1 MVYLDNAATTVC
13 KFPASTY
20 DDIWGNANT
29 PYKFGLNARQAADD
43 CREKVKECLDAK
55 GGKVIF
61 CSNASEAAKI
71 LCDRL
76 HTKGFCTFCGPY
88 EHDSVYY
95 NVDVHSYYTEE
106 LYDNKYDK
114 NDAIFQQW
122 VNPVT
127 GMAFNIPSIRQAL
140 GNDCFLCMDATAG
153 IGKIELEQ
161 EIADSI
167 DAMWFSGHK
176 FHGPKT
182 GGILWISDRLSK
194 ALYLSD
200 DSRNE
205 YGLKH
210 GTLDVPNFIA
220 TTCALE
226 YAINTQQDNFERW
239 GELEDRLVD
248 SEVVSIDIDFTDNF
262 GQYCSYFS
270 TATGIYYVGCNAD
283 ALVQYLSSKGIYVGL
298 AHSACSADADYRVT
312 RGLGISDKYAER
324 CIRVSFSEDN
334 TLEDI
339 DALVDGI
346 KEFKE
351 KFV

>member
-29 PYKFGLNARQAADD
+29 PYKFGLNARQAADE
-43 CREKVKECLDAK
+43 CRKKVRECLGVKD
-55 GGKVIF
+55 GKVIF
-61 CSNASEAAKI
+61 CGNASEAAKI
-71 LCDRL
+71 LLDRFYVENFKTYCWL
-76 HTKGFCTFCGPY
+76 Y
-88 EHDSVYY
+88 EHDSVYD
-95 NVDVHSYYTEE
+95 NVETHGYSKTTHHSNRT
-106 LYDNKYDK
+106 
-114 NDAIFQQW
+114 AIFQQW

-161 EIADSI
+161 EIIDSI

-210 GTLDVPNFIA
+210 GTLDVPSFIA

-226 YAINTQQDNFERW
+226 YTLGNDIENIWHYAGLNDYLSNRVGDRVTGFKQ
-239 GELEDRLVD
+239 LEQYANDQLNATVL
-248 SEVVSIDIDFTDNF
+248 IDT
-262 GQYCSYFS
+262 
-270 TATGIYYVGCNAD
+270 GCNAD
-283 ALVQYLSSKGIYVGL
+283 VLVQYLSSKGIYVGL

-312 RGLGISDKYAER
+312 QAFGISKETAER

-334 TLEDI
+334 TFNDI
-339 DALVDGI
+339 DALVNGI

>member
-1 MVYLDNAATTVC
+1 MIYLDNAATTVC
-13 KFPASTY
+13 KFPASAY

-29 PYKFGLNARQAADD
+29 PYKFGRKAREFADE
-43 CREKVKECLDAK
+43 CRKKVRECLGAK

-76 HTKGFCTFCGPY
+76 QAYGIATACGPY
-88 EHDSVYY
+88 EHDSVYDL
-95 NVDVHSYYTEE
+95 VDIDGYQFVHYSDGT
-106 LYDNKYDK
+106 
-114 NDAIFQQW
+114 AIFQQW

-127 GMAFNIPSIRQAL
+127 GIAFDIHSIRQAL

-153 IGKIELEQ
+153 IGKRILTQ
-161 EIADSI
+161 SI
-167 DAMWFSGHK
+167 ISSVDAIWFSGHK
-176 FHGPKT
+176 FNGPKT
-182 GGILWISDRLSK
+182 SGILWISDRLSK
-194 ALYLSD
+194 ALYLSE

-210 GTLDVPNFIA
+210 GTLDVPSFIA

-226 YAINTQQDNFERW
+226 YTFSNSIENIW
-239 GELEDRLVD
+239 HYVELNDYLSNRAGNRVISSKQYANYQLDATVL
-248 SEVVSIDIDFTDNF
+248 IDT
-262 GQYCSYFS
+262 
-270 TATGIYYVGCNAD
+270 GCNAD
-283 ALVQYLSSKGIYVGL
+283 VLVQYLSSKGIYVGL

-312 RGLGISDKYAER
+312 QAFGISKETAER

-334 TLEDI
+334 TFDDI
-339 DALVDGI
+339 DALVNGI

>member
-20 DDIWGNANT
+20 DDIWGNTNT
-29 PYKFGLNARQAADD
+29 PYKFGLNARQAADE
-43 CREKVKECLDAK
+43 CREKVKKCLGIKD
-55 GGKVIF
+55 GKVIF

-76 HTKGFCTFCGPY
+76 QGYGIATACSPY
-88 EHDSVYY
+88 EHDSVYDL
-95 NVDVHSYYTEE
+95 VDIDGYQFVHYSDFT
-106 LYDNKYDK
+106 
-114 NDAIFQQW
+114 AIFQQW

-127 GMAFNIPSIRQAL
+127 GLIFDIPGIRKSI

-153 IGKIELEQ
+153 IGKRILTQ
-161 EIADSI
+161 FIVSSV
-167 DAMWFSGHK
+167 DAIWFSGHK
-176 FHGPKT
+176 FNGPKT
-182 GGILWISDRLSK
+182 GGILWVSDRLSK

-210 GTLDVPNFIA
+210 GTLDVPSFIA

-226 YAINTQQDNFERW
+226 YTFSNSIDNIWHYAEINDYLLNRAGNRVMSFKQYANDHLNAT
-239 GELEDRLVD
+239 LLVD
-248 SEVVSIDIDFTDNF
+248 T
-262 GQYCSYFS
+262 
-270 TATGIYYVGCNAD
+270 GCNAD

-312 RGLGISDKYAER
+312 RGLGISKETAER

-334 TLEDI
+334 TFNDI

>member
-29 PYKFGLNARQAADD
+29 PYKFGLDARQAADE
-43 CREKVKECLDAK
+43 CRERVKKCLGVKD
-55 GGKVIF
+55 GKVVF

-76 HTKGFCTFCGPY
+76 QAYGIATACGPY
-88 EHDSVYY
+88 EHDSVYDL
-95 NVDVHSYYTEE
+95 VDMDGYQFVHYGDGTT
-106 LYDNKYDK
+106 
-114 NDAIFQQW
+114 IFQQW

-127 GMAFNIPSIRQAL
+127 GIVFDIPSIRKGI

-153 IGKIELEQ
+153 IGKHILLQ
-161 EIADSI
+161 SI
-167 DAMWFSGHK
+167 VNSVDAIWFSGHK

-182 GGILWISDRLSK
+182 GGILWVSDRLSR

-210 GTLDVPNFIA
+210 GTLDVPSFIA
-220 TTCALE
+220 TTYALE
-226 YAINTQQDNFERW
+226 YTFSNSIDNIW
-239 GELEDRLVD
+239 YYVELNDYLSNRAGNR
-248 SEVVSIDIDFTDNF
+248 VVSFKQYANYQLDATVLIDT
-262 GQYCSYFS
+262 
-270 TATGIYYVGCNAD
+270 GCNAD

-312 RGLGISDKYAER
+312 QAFGISKETAER
-324 CIRVSFSEDN
+324 CIRVSFSEDSTFN
-334 TLEDI
+334 DI
-339 DALVDGI
+339 DALVNGI

>member
-13 KFPASTY
+13 KFPASSY

-29 PYKFGLNARQAADD
+29 PYEFGLYAKRAADK
-43 CREKVKECLDAK
+43 CREEVKQCLGVK

-71 LCDRL
+71 LCDRFYVENFKTYCWL
-76 HTKGFCTFCGPY
+76 Y
-88 EHDSVYY
+88 EHDSVYD
-95 NVDVHSYYTEE
+95 NVETHGYSKTTHHSNRT
-106 LYDNKYDK
+106 
-114 NDAIFQQW
+114 AIFQQW

-127 GMAFNIPSIRQAL
+127 GTIFDIPSIRQAI

-153 IGKIELEQ
+153 IGKRILTQ
-161 EIADSI
+161 SI
-167 DAMWFSGHK
+167 VSSVDAVWFSGHK
-176 FHGPKT
+176 FNGPKT
-182 GGILWISDRLSK
+182 GGILWVSDRLSK

-210 GTLDVPNFIA
+210 GTLDVPSFIA
-220 TTCALE
+220 TTYALE
-226 YAINTQQDNFERW
+226 YTISNSIDNAWHYAGLNDYLSNRA
-239 GELEDRLVD
+239 GNR
-248 SEVVSIDIDFTDNF
+248 VVSSKQYTNDQLNATVLIDT
-262 GQYCSYFS
+262 
-270 TATGIYYVGCNAD
+270 GCNAD
-283 ALVQYLSSKGIYVGL
+283 VLVQYLSTKGIYVGL

-312 RGLGISDKYAER
+312 QAFGISKETAER

-334 TLEDI
+334 TFEDI
-339 DALVDGI
+339 DALVNGI

-351 KFV
+351 RFA

>member
-1 MVYLDNAATTVC
+1 MIYLDNAATTVC
-13 KFPASTY
+13 KFPASAY
-20 DDIWGNANT
+20 DDVWGNANT
-29 PYKFGLNARQAADD
+29 PYKFGLNARQAADE
-43 CREKVKECLDAK
+43 CRERVKKCLGVK

-76 HTKGFCTFCGPY
+76 QAYGIVTVCCSY
-88 EHDSVYY
+88 EHDSVYDL
-95 NVDVHSYYTEE
+95 VDTEGCQ
-106 LYDNKYDK
+106 LTYLGDGT
-114 NDAIFQQW
+114 AIFQQW

-127 GMAFNIPSIRQAL
+127 GMVFDIPFFRQTF
-140 GNDCFLCMDATAG
+140 GNYCFLCMDATAG
-153 IGKIELEQ
+153 IGKRFLSQ
-161 EIADSI
+161 SI
-167 DAMWFSGHK
+167 VNSVDAIWFSGHK
-176 FHGPKT
+176 FNGPKT
-182 GGILWISDRLSK
+182 GGILWVSDRLSK

-210 GTLDVPNFIA
+210 GTLDVPSFIA
-220 TTCALE
+220 TTYALE
-226 YAINTQQDNFERW
+226 YTFNNSIENIW
-239 GELEDRLVD
+239 HYVELNDYLSNRAGNR
-248 SEVVSIDIDFTDNF
+248 VVSFKQYANYQLDATVLIDT
-262 GQYCSYFS
+262 
-270 TATGIYYVGCNAD
+270 GCNAD

-312 RGLGISDKYAER
+312 QAFGISKETAEQ

-334 TLEDI
+334 TFNDI

-351 KFV
+351 RFV

>member
-1 MVYLDNAATTVC
+1 MIYLDNAATTVC
-13 KFPASTY
+13 KFPASVY
-20 DDIWGNANT
+20 DDVWGNANT
-29 PYKFGLNARQAADD
+29 PYKFGLNAKQAADE
-43 CREKVKECLDAK
+43 CREKVKECLGAK

-76 HTKGFCTFCGPY
+76 QAYGISTACSPY
-88 EHDSVYY
+88 EHDSVYDL
-95 NVDVHSYYTEE
+95 VDIEGYQFVHYGDGT
-106 LYDNKYDK
+106 
-114 NDAIFQQW
+114 AFFQQW

-127 GMAFNIPSIRQAL
+127 GIVFDIPSIRRGI

-153 IGKIELEQ
+153 IGKRFLTQ
-161 EIADSI
+161 SI
-167 DAMWFSGHK
+167 VSSVDAIWFSGHK

-182 GGILWISDRLSK
+182 GGILWVSDRLSK
-194 ALYLSD
+194 ALYLSE

-210 GTLDVPNFIA
+210 GTLDVPSFIA
-220 TTCALE
+220 TTYALE
-226 YAINTQQDNFERW
+226 YTFNNSIENIW
-239 GELEDRLVD
+239 HYVELNDYLSNRAGNR
-248 SEVVSIDIDFTDNF
+248 VVSFKQYANYQLDATVLIDT
-262 GQYCSYFS
+262 
-270 TATGIYYVGCNAD
+270 GCNAD

-312 RGLGISDKYAER
+312 QAFGISKETAER

-334 TLEDI
+334 TFEDI

>member
-13 KFPASTY
+13 KFPASSY
-20 DDIWGNANT
+20 DDVWGNANT
-29 PYKFGLNARQAADD
+29 PYQFGRDAKQAADE
-43 CREKVKECLDAK
+43 CRERVKKCLDVK

-76 HTKGFCTFCGPY
+76 QAYGIATACGPY
-88 EHDSVYY
+88 EHDSVYDL
-95 NVDVHSYYTEE
+95 VDIDGYQFVHYSDFT
-106 LYDNKYDK
+106 
-114 NDAIFQQW
+114 AIFQQW

-127 GMAFNIPSIRQAL
+127 GIVFDIPGIRKGI

-153 IGKIELEQ
+153 IGKRFLTQ
-161 EIADSI
+161 SI
-167 DAMWFSGHK
+167 VNSVDAIWFSGHK

-182 GGILWISDRLSK
+182 GGILWVSDRLGK
-194 ALYLSD
+194 ALCLSD

-210 GTLDVPNFIA
+210 GTLDVPSFIA
-220 TTCALE
+220 TTHALDE
-226 YAINTQQDNFERW
+226 AVTQEIDNVAYYAELNNYLSNRAGNKIVISNPYTQGQI
-239 GELEDRLVD
+239 GATVL
-248 SEVVSIDIDFTDNF
+248 IDT
-262 GQYCSYFS
+262 
-270 TATGIYYVGCNAD
+270 GCNAD
-283 ALVQYLSSKGIYVGL
+283 ALVQYLSSKSIYVGL

-312 RGLGISDKYAER
+312 RGLGISDKYAEQ

-334 TLEDI
+334 TFKDI

>member
-29 PYKFGLNARQAADD
+29 PYKFGLNARQAADE
-43 CREKVKECLDAK
+43 CRERVKRCLGVK

-76 HTKGFCTFCGPY
+76 QAYGIATACVPY
-88 EHDSVYY
+88 EHDSVY
-95 NVDVHSYYTEE
+95 NLVDMDGYQFVHYGDGT
-106 LYDNKYDK
+106 
-114 NDAIFQQW
+114 AIFQQW

-127 GMAFNIPSIRQAL
+127 GTVFDIPGIRKGI

-153 IGKIELEQ
+153 IGKRYLTQSI
-161 EIADSI
+161 INSI
-167 DAMWFSGHK
+167 DAIWFSGHK

-182 GGILWISDRLSK
+182 GGILWVSNRLSE

-210 GTLDVPNFIA
+210 GTLDVPSFMA
-220 TTCALE
+220 TVCALDC
-226 YAINTQQDNFERW
+226 AITSEDNNIAHYQKLNNYLLKYFEQ
-239 GELEDRLVD
+239 EEKTHRLVD
-248 SEVVSIDIDFTDNF
+248 FRLPID
-262 GQYCSYFS
+262 GQIC
-270 TATGIYYVGCNAD
+270 ATELLNVGCNAD
-283 ALVQYLSSKGIYVGL
+283 ALVQYLSSKSIYVGL
-298 AHSACSADADYRVT
+298 AHSACSDYTNYRVT
-312 RGLGISDKYAER
+312 RGLGISDKFAEQ

-334 TLEDI
+334 TFNDI
-339 DALVDGI
+339 DALINGI

-351 KFV
+351 KFI

>member
-20 DDIWGNANT
+20 DDIWSNANT
-29 PYKFGLNARQAADD
+29 PYKFGLDARQAADE
-43 CREKVKECLDAK
+43 CRERVKKCLGVKD
-55 GGKVIF
+55 GKVVF

-76 HTKGFCTFCGPY
+76 QAYGIATACGPY
-88 EHDSVYY
+88 EHDSVYDL
-95 NVDVHSYYTEE
+95 VDMDGYQFVHYGDGTT
-106 LYDNKYDK
+106 
-114 NDAIFQQW
+114 IFQQW

-127 GMAFNIPSIRQAL
+127 GIVFDIPSIRKGI

-153 IGKIELEQ
+153 IGKHILLQ
-161 EIADSI
+161 SI
-167 DAMWFSGHK
+167 VNSVDAICFSGHK

-182 GGILWISDRLSK
+182 GGILWVSDRLSR

-210 GTLDVPNFIA
+210 GTLDVPSFIA
-220 TTCALE
+220 TTYALE
-226 YAINTQQDNFERW
+226 YTFSNSIDNIW
-239 GELEDRLVD
+239 YYVELNDYLSNRAGNR
-248 SEVVSIDIDFTDNF
+248 VVSFKQYANYQLDATVLIDT
-262 GQYCSYFS
+262 
-270 TATGIYYVGCNAD
+270 GCNAD

-312 RGLGISDKYAER
+312 QAFGISKETAER
-324 CIRVSFSEDN
+324 CIRVSFSEDSTFN
-334 TLEDI
+334 DI
-339 DALVDGI
+339 DALVNGI

>member
-20 DDIWGNANT
+20 DDIWGNANA
-29 PYKFGLNARQAADD
+29 PYTFGLNAKQAADD
-43 CREKVKECLDAK
+43 CRERVKKCLGVK

-76 HTKGFCTFCGPY
+76 QGYGIATACSPY
-88 EHDSVYY
+88 EHDSVYDLVEMHGY
-95 NVDVHSYYTEE
+95 QFMHYSDFT
-106 LYDNKYDK
+106 
-114 NDAIFQQW
+114 AIFQQW

-127 GMAFNIPSIRQAL
+127 GLIFDIPGIRKSI

-153 IGKIELEQ
+153 IGKRVLTQ
-161 EIADSI
+161 SI
-167 DAMWFSGHK
+167 VSSVDAIWFSGHK

-182 GGILWISDRLSK
+182 GGILWVSDRLNR

-210 GTLDVPNFIA
+210 GTLDVPSFIA

-226 YAINTQQDNFERW
+226 YTISNSIDNAWHYAGLNDYLSNRA
-239 GELEDRLVD
+239 GNR
-248 SEVVSIDIDFTDNF
+248 VVSFKQYANDQLNATVLIDT
-262 GQYCSYFS
+262 
-270 TATGIYYVGCNAD
+270 GCNAD
-283 ALVQYLSSKGIYVGL
+283 VLVQYLSSKGIYVGL

-312 RGLGISDKYAER
+312 QVFGISKETAER

-334 TLEDI
+334 TFKDI

-351 KFV
+351 RFA

>member
-13 KFPASTY
+13 KFPASSF

-29 PYKFGLNARQAADD
+29 PYQFGRDAKQTADE
-43 CREKVKECLDAK
+43 CRERVKQCLGVK

-71 LCDRL
+71 LLDKL
-76 HTKGFCTFCGPY
+76 YAENFVTFCGPY
-88 EHDSVYY
+88 EHDSVYDHI
-95 NVDVHSYYTEE
+95 DVHGYSRITHY
-106 LYDNKYDK
+106 
-114 NDAIFQQW
+114 NDRTAIFQQW

-127 GMAFNIPSIRQAL
+127 GTIFDIPSIRQAI

-153 IGKIELEQ
+153 IGKRILTQ
-161 EIADSI
+161 SI
-167 DAMWFSGHK
+167 VSSVDAIWFSGHK
-176 FHGPKT
+176 FNGPKT
-182 GGILWISDRLSK
+182 GGILWVSDRLSK

-210 GTLDVPNFIA
+210 GTLDVPSFIA
-220 TTCALE
+220 TTYALE
-226 YAINTQQDNFERW
+226 YTISNSIDNAWHYAGLNDYLSNRA
-239 GELEDRLVD
+239 GNR
-248 SEVVSIDIDFTDNF
+248 VVSSKQYTNDQLNATVLIDT
-262 GQYCSYFS
+262 
-270 TATGIYYVGCNAD
+270 GCNAD
-283 ALVQYLSSKGIYVGL
+283 VLVQYLSTKGIYVGL

-312 RGLGISDKYAER
+312 QAFGISKETAER

-334 TLEDI
+334 TFEDI
-339 DALVDGI
+339 DALVNGI

>member
-13 KFPASTY
+13 KFPASAY

-29 PYKFGLNARQAADD
+29 PYKFGLNARQAADE
-43 CREKVKECLDAK
+43 CRERVKKCLGVK

-61 CSNASEAAKI
+61 CGNASEAAKI

-76 HTKGFCTFCGPY
+76 QAYGIATACGPY
-88 EHDSVYY
+88 EHDSVYDLVY
-95 NVDVHSYYTEE
+95 IDGYQFVHYSDFT
-106 LYDNKYDK
+106 
-114 NDAIFQQW
+114 AIFQQW

-127 GMAFNIPSIRQAL
+127 GLIFDIPGIRKSI

-153 IGKIELEQ
+153 IGKRFLTQ
-161 EIADSI
+161 SI
-167 DAMWFSGHK
+167 VSSVDAIWFSGHK
-176 FHGPKT
+176 FNGPKT
-182 GGILWISDRLSK
+182 GGILWVSDRLSK
-194 ALYLSD
+194 LYLSD

-210 GTLDVPNFIA
+210 GTLDVPSFIA

-226 YAINTQQDNFERW
+226 YTLGNDIENIWHYAGLNDYLSNRAGNRIVNFKQYANDQ
-239 GELEDRLVD
+239 LNATVL
-248 SEVVSIDIDFTDNF
+248 IDT
-262 GQYCSYFS
+262 
-270 TATGIYYVGCNAD
+270 GCNAD
-283 ALVQYLSSKGIYVGL
+283 ALVQYLSSKDIYVGL

-312 RGLGISDKYAER
+312 QAFGISKETAER

-334 TLEDI
+334 TFNDI
-339 DALVDGI
+339 DALVNGI

>member
-13 KFPASTY
+13 KFPASAY

-29 PYKFGLNARQAADD
+29 PYKFGLNARQAADE
-43 CREKVKECLDAK
+43 CRERVKECLGVK

-71 LCDRL
+71 LCDRIQAYGIA
-76 HTKGFCTFCGPY
+76 TACGPY
-88 EHDSVYY
+88 EHDSVYDL
-95 NVDVHSYYTEE
+95 VDMDGYQFVHYGDGT
-106 LYDNKYDK
+106 
-114 NDAIFQQW
+114 AIFQQW

-127 GMAFNIPSIRQAL
+127 GTIFDIPSIRQAL

-153 IGKIELEQ
+153 IGKRILTQ
-161 EIADSI
+161 SI
-167 DAMWFSGHK
+167 VSSVDAIWFSGHK
-176 FHGPKT
+176 FNGPKT
-182 GGILWISDRLSK
+182 GGILWVSDRLSK

-210 GTLDVPNFIA
+210 GTLDVPSFIA
-220 TTCALE
+220 TTYALE
-226 YAINTQQDNFERW
+226 YTFSNSIDNIWHYAEINDYLSNRA
-239 GELEDRLVD
+239 GNR
-248 SEVVSIDIDFTDNF
+248 VVSFKQYANDQLNATVLIDT
-262 GQYCSYFS
+262 
-270 TATGIYYVGCNAD
+270 GCNAD
-283 ALVQYLSSKGIYVGL
+283 ALVQYLSTKGIYVGL

-312 RGLGISDKYAER
+312 RGLGISDKYAEQ
-324 CIRVSFSEDN
+324 CIRVSFSEDS
-334 TLEDI
+334 TFEDI
-339 DALVDGI
+339 DALVNGI

>member
-13 KFPASTY
+13 KFPASAY

-29 PYKFGLNARQAADD
+29 PYKFGLDARQAADE
-43 CREKVKECLDAK
+43 CRERVKKCLGVK

-76 HTKGFCTFCGPY
+76 QAYGIVTACRPY
-88 EHDSVYY
+88 EHDSVYDL
-95 NVDVHSYYTEE
+95 VDIDGYQFVRYSDGT
-106 LYDNKYDK
+106 
-114 NDAIFQQW
+114 AIFQQL

-127 GMAFNIPSIRQAL
+127 GVIFDIPSIRQAI

-153 IGKIELEQ
+153 IGKRVLTQ
-161 EIADSI
+161 SI
-167 DAMWFSGHK
+167 VNSVDAIWLSGHK

-182 GGILWISDRLSK
+182 GGILWVSDRLNR

-210 GTLDVPNFIA
+210 GTLDVPSFIA

-226 YAINTQQDNFERW
+226 YTISN
-239 GELEDRLVD
+239 
-248 SEVVSIDIDFTDNF
+248 SIDNAWHYAGLNDYLSNRAGNRVVGSKQYTNGQLNATVLIDT
-262 GQYCSYFS
+262 
-270 TATGIYYVGCNAD
+270 GCNAD

-298 AHSACSADADYRVT
+298 AHSACSANADYRVT
-312 RGLGISDKYAER
+312 QAFCISKETAER

-334 TLEDI
+334 TFEDI

>member
-1 MVYLDNAATTVC
+1 MIYLDNAATTVC
-13 KFPASTY
+13 KFPASSY

-29 PYKFGLNARQAADD
+29 PYKFGLNAKRAADE
-43 CREKVKECLDAK
+43 CREKVKECLGVK

-71 LCDRL
+71 LCDRFYTHSL
-76 HTKGFCTFCGPY
+76 NNCMTVCGPY
-88 EHDSVYY
+88 EHDSVYDF
-95 NVDVHSYYTEE
+95 VDLHGYQFVHH
-106 LYDNKYDK
+106 
-114 NDAIFQQW
+114 NDCTAIFQQW

-127 GMAFNIPSIRQAL
+127 GTIFDIHSIRQSL

-153 IGKIELEQ
+153 IGKRILTQ
-161 EIADSI
+161 SI
-167 DAMWFSGHK
+167 VSSVDAIWFSGHK
-176 FHGPKT
+176 FNGPKT
-182 GGILWISDRLSK
+182 GGILWVSDRLSK
-194 ALYLSD
+194 LYLSD

-210 GTLDVPNFIA
+210 GTLDVPSFIA
-220 TTCALE
+220 TTYALE
-226 YAINTQQDNFERW
+226 YTFSNSIDNIWHYAEINDYLSNRA
-239 GELEDRLVD
+239 GNR
-248 SEVVSIDIDFTDNF
+248 VVSFKQYANDQLNATVLIDT
-262 GQYCSYFS
+262 
-270 TATGIYYVGCNAD
+270 GCNAD

-298 AHSACSADADYRVT
+298 AHSACSEDADYRVT
-312 RGLGISDKYAER
+312 QAFGISKETAER

-334 TLEDI
+334 TFNDI

>member
-13 KFPASTY
+13 KFPASAY
-20 DDIWGNANT
+20 DDVWGNANT
-29 PYKFGLNARQAADD
+29 PYKFGLNARQAADK
-43 CREKVKECLDAK
+43 CREKVKECLGVK

-61 CSNASEAAKI
+61 CSNSSEAAKI
-71 LCDRL
+71 LCNKIL
-76 HTKGFCTFCGPY
+76 ANGFYTFCGPY

-95 NVDVHSYYTEE
+95 NVDVHGYATEE
-106 LYDNKYDK
+106 VYGSKYGK
-114 NDAIFQQW
+114 TDAIFHQW

-127 GMAFNIPSIRQAL
+127 GAIFDITGIRKAV

-153 IGKIELEQ
+153 IGKRFLSQ
-161 EIADSI
+161 SI
-167 DAMWFSGHK
+167 VNAVDAIWFSGHK
-176 FHGPKT
+176 IHGPKT

-194 ALYLSD
+194 ALYLSE

-210 GTLDVPNFIA
+210 GTLDVPSFTA
-220 TTCALE
+220 TICALE
-226 YAINTQQDNFERW
+226 YTINNDIENIW
-239 GELEDRLVD
+239 HHAELNDYLSNRAGDRVVGYQPYANDHLNATLLVD
-248 SEVVSIDIDFTDNF
+248 T
-262 GQYCSYFS
+262 
-270 TATGIYYVGCNAD
+270 GCNAD

-312 RGLGISDKYAER
+312 QAFGISKETAEQ

-334 TLEDI
+334 TFEDI
-339 DALVDGI
+339 DALVNGI

>member
-13 KFPASTY
+13 KFPASAY
-20 DDIWGNANT
+20 DDIWSNANT
-29 PYKFGLNARQAADD
+29 PYKFGLDARQAADE
-43 CREKVKECLDAK
+43 CRERVKKCLGVK

-76 HTKGFCTFCGPY
+76 QAYGIVTVCCSY
-88 EHDSVYY
+88 EHDSVYDL
-95 NVDVHSYYTEE
+95 VDTEGCQ
-106 LYDNKYDK
+106 LTYLGDGT
-114 NDAIFQQW
+114 AIFQQW

-127 GMAFNIPSIRQAL
+127 GMVFDILFFRQAI

-153 IGKIELEQ
+153 IGKRVLTQ
-161 EIADSI
+161 SI
-167 DAMWFSGHK
+167 VNSVDAIWLSGHK
-176 FHGPKT
+176 FNGPKT
-182 GGILWISDRLSK
+182 GGILWVSDRLNR

-210 GTLDVPNFIA
+210 GTLDVPSFIA

-226 YAINTQQDNFERW
+226 YTIAKGVENMW
-239 GELEDRLVD
+239 HYVELNDYLSNRAGNKITSSKQYANYQLD
-248 SEVVSIDIDFTDNF
+248 ATILIDT
-262 GQYCSYFS
+262 
-270 TATGIYYVGCNAD
+270 GCNAD

-298 AHSACSADADYRVT
+298 AHSACSANADYRVT
-312 RGLGISDKYAER
+312 QAFCISKETAER

-334 TLEDI
+334 TFEDI

>member
-29 PYKFGLNARQAADD
+29 PYKFGLNAKQTADE
-43 CREKVKECLDAK
+43 CRKRVKQCLGVK

-76 HTKGFCTFCGPY
+76 QAYGIATACRPY
-88 EHDSVYY
+88 EHDSVYDL
-95 NVDVHSYYTEE
+95 VDMDGYQFVHYGDRT
-106 LYDNKYDK
+106 
-114 NDAIFQQW
+114 AIFQQW

-127 GMAFNIPSIRQAL
+127 GVIFDIPSIRQAI

-153 IGKIELEQ
+153 IGKRVLTQ
-161 EIADSI
+161 SI
-167 DAMWFSGHK
+167 VNSVDAIWFSGHK
-176 FHGPKT
+176 FNGPKT
-182 GGILWISDRLSK
+182 GGILWVSDRLSK

-210 GTLDVPNFIA
+210 GTLDVPSFIA
-220 TTCALE
+220 TTYALDE
-226 YAINTQQDNFERW
+226 AVTQEIDNVAYYAELNNYLSNRAGNKIVISNPYTQGQI
-239 GELEDRLVD
+239 GATVL
-248 SEVVSIDIDFTDNF
+248 IDT
-262 GQYCSYFS
+262 
-270 TATGIYYVGCNAD
+270 GCNAD
-283 ALVQYLSSKGIYVGL
+283 ALVQYLSSKDIYVGL

-312 RGLGISDKYAER
+312 QAFGISKETAER

-334 TLEDI
+334 TFNDI

>member
-1 MVYLDNAATTVC
+1 MIYLDNAATTVC
-13 KFPASTY
+13 KFPASAY

-29 PYKFGLNARQAADD
+29 PYKFGLNARQAADE
-43 CREKVKECLDAK
+43 CREKVRECLGVK

-76 HTKGFCTFCGPY
+76 QAYGIATACGPY
-88 EHDSVYY
+88 EHDSVYDL
-95 NVDVHSYYTEE
+95 VDIEGYQFVRHSNGT
-106 LYDNKYDK
+106 
-114 NDAIFQQW
+114 AIFQQW

-127 GMAFNIPSIRQAL
+127 GVIFDIPSIRQTL

-153 IGKIELEQ
+153 IGKRFLSQ
-161 EIADSI
+161 SI
-167 DAMWFSGHK
+167 VNSVDAIWFSGHK

-194 ALYLSD
+194 ALYLSE

-210 GTLDVPNFIA
+210 GTLDVPSFIA

-226 YAINTQQDNFERW
+226 YTLGNDIENIWHYAGLNDYLSNRAGNRIVNFKQYANDQ
-239 GELEDRLVD
+239 LNATVL
-248 SEVVSIDIDFTDNF
+248 IDT
-262 GQYCSYFS
+262 
-270 TATGIYYVGCNAD
+270 GCNAD

-312 RGLGISDKYAER
+312 QAFGIPKETAER

-334 TLEDI
+334 TFNDI
-339 DALVDGI
+339 DALVNGI

>member
-13 KFPASTY
+13 KFPASVC
-20 DDIWGNANT
+20 DDIWSNANA
-29 PYKFGLNARQAADD
+29 PYKFGRKARELADE
-43 CREKVKECLDAK
+43 CRKKVRECLGVK

-61 CSNASEAAKI
+61 CGNASEAAKI

-76 HTKGFCTFCGPY
+76 QAYGIATACNPC
-88 EHDSVYY
+88 EHDSVYDL
-95 NVDVHSYYTEE
+95 VDMDGYQFVHYGDGTT
-106 LYDNKYDK
+106 
-114 NDAIFQQW
+114 IFQQW

-127 GMAFNIPSIRQAL
+127 GIVFDIPSIRKGI

-153 IGKIELEQ
+153 IGKYILSQ
-161 EIADSI
+161 SI
-167 DAMWFSGHK
+167 VNSVDAIWFSGHK

-182 GGILWISDRLSK
+182 GGILWVSDRLSR

-210 GTLDVPNFIA
+210 GTLDVPSFIA

-226 YAINTQQDNFERW
+226 YTINNDIENIW
-239 GELEDRLVD
+239 HHAELNDYLSNRAGDRVAGYQPYADDQLNATVL
-248 SEVVSIDIDFTDNF
+248 IDTR
-262 GQYCSYFS
+262 
-270 TATGIYYVGCNAD
+270 CNAD

-312 RGLGISDKYAER
+312 RSLGISKETAER

-334 TLEDI
+334 TFEDI
-339 DALVDGI
+339 DVLVDGI

>member
-1 MVYLDNAATTVC
+1 MIYLDNAATTVC
-13 KFPASTY
+13 KFPASAY
-20 DDIWGNANT
+20 DDVWGNANT
-29 PYKFGLNARQAADD
+29 PYKFGLDVRQAADE
-43 CREKVKECLDAK
+43 CRERVKKCLGVK

-76 HTKGFCTFCGPY
+76 QAYGIFTTCVPY
-88 EHDSVYY
+88 EHDSVYDLVEMHGY
-95 NVDVHSYYTEE
+95 QFVHYSDFT
-106 LYDNKYDK
+106 
-114 NDAIFQQW
+114 AIFQQW

-127 GMAFNIPSIRQAL
+127 GAIFDIPSIRQTL

-153 IGKIELEQ
+153 IGKRVLTQSIVN
-161 EIADSI
+161 SI
-167 DAMWFSGHK
+167 DAIWFSGHK
-176 FHGPKT
+176 FNGPKT
-182 GGILWISDRLSK
+182 GGILWVSDRLSK

-210 GTLDVPNFIA
+210 GTLDVPSFIA
-220 TTCALE
+220 TTHALE
-226 YAINTQQDNFERW
+226 YTFSNSIDNIWHYAEINDYLSNRA
-239 GELEDRLVD
+239 GNR
-248 SEVVSIDIDFTDNF
+248 VVSFKQYANDQLNATVLIDT
-262 GQYCSYFS
+262 
-270 TATGIYYVGCNAD
+270 GCNAD
-283 ALVQYLSSKGIYVGL
+283 ALVQYLSTKGIYVGL

-312 RGLGISDKYAER
+312 QAFGISKETAER

-334 TLEDI
+334 TFNDI
-339 DALVDGI
+339 DALINGI

>member
-13 KFPASTY
+13 KFPASSF

-29 PYKFGLNARQAADD
+29 PYEFGLYAKRAADK
-43 CREKVKECLDAK
+43 CREEVKECLGVK

-61 CSNASEAAKI
+61 CGNASEAAKI
-71 LCDRL
+71 LCDRFYVENFKTYCWL
-76 HTKGFCTFCGPY
+76 Y
-88 EHDSVYY
+88 EHDSVYD
-95 NVDVHSYYTEE
+95 NVETHGYSKTTHHSNRT
-106 LYDNKYDK
+106 
-114 NDAIFQQW
+114 AIFQQW

-127 GMAFNIPSIRQAL
+127 GTIFDIPSIRQAI

-153 IGKIELEQ
+153 IGKRFLSQ
-161 EIADSI
+161 SI
-167 DAMWFSGHK
+167 VNSVDAIWFSGHK

-210 GTLDVPNFIA
+210 GTLDVSSFIA
-220 TTCALE
+220 TTHALE
-226 YAINTQQDNFERW
+226 YAINNDVENISRHA
-239 GELEDRLVD
+239 ELNSYLSNRAGDRIVGFQPCASGQLYATVL
-248 SEVVSIDIDFTDNF
+248 IDT
-262 GQYCSYFS
+262 
-270 TATGIYYVGCNAD
+270 GCNAD
-283 ALVQYLSSKGIYVGL
+283 VLVQYLSSKGIYVGL

-312 RGLGISDKYAER
+312 RGLGIPDKFTEQ
-324 CIRVSFSEDN
+324 CIRVSFSEDSTFN
-334 TLEDI
+334 DI
-339 DALVDGI
+339 DALVNGI

>member
-1 MVYLDNAATTVC
+1 MIYLDNAATTVC
-13 KFPASTY
+13 KFSASAY

-29 PYKFGLNARQAADD
+29 PYKFGLNARQAADE
-43 CREKVKECLDAK
+43 CRERVKKCLSVKD
-55 GGKVIF
+55 GKVIF

-76 HTKGFCTFCGPY
+76 QAYGIVTVCCSY
-88 EHDSVYY
+88 EHDSVYDL
-95 NVDVHSYYTEE
+95 VDTEGCQ
-106 LYDNKYDK
+106 LTYLGDGT
-114 NDAIFQQW
+114 AIFQQW

-127 GMAFNIPSIRQAL
+127 GMVFDIPFFRQTF
-140 GNDCFLCMDATAG
+140 GNYCFLCMDATAG
-153 IGKIELEQ
+153 IGKRFLSQ
-161 EIADSI
+161 SI
-167 DAMWFSGHK
+167 VNSVDAIWFSGHK
-176 FHGPKT
+176 FNGPKT

-194 ALYLSD
+194 ALYLSE

-210 GTLDVPNFIA
+210 GTLDVPSFIA

-226 YAINTQQDNFERW
+226 YTINNDVENIGRHA
-239 GELEDRLVD
+239 ELNDYLSNRAGDRIVGFQPCASGQLNATVL
-248 SEVVSIDIDFTDNF
+248 IDT
-262 GQYCSYFS
+262 
-270 TATGIYYVGCNAD
+270 GCNAD

-312 RGLGISDKYAER
+312 QAFGISKETAER

-334 TLEDI
+334 TFEDI

>member
-13 KFPASTY
+13 KFPASAY

-29 PYKFGLNARQAADD
+29 PYKFGLNARQVADE
-43 CREKVKECLDAK
+43 CREKVKKCLDVK

-61 CSNASEAAKI
+61 CGNASEAAKI

-76 HTKGFCTFCGPY
+76 HTKDFYTFCSPY

-95 NVDVHSYYTEE
+95 NVEVHGFREE
-106 LYDNKYDK
+106 EFYDKYDK
-114 NDAIFQQW
+114 NDAVFQQW

-127 GMAFNIPSIRQAL
+127 GVAFDIRSIRQTL

-161 EIADSI
+161 EITDSI

-182 GGILWISDRLSK
+182 GGILWVSNRLSK
-194 ALYLSD
+194 ALYLSE

-205 YGLKH
+205 YSLKH
-210 GTLDVPNFIA
+210 GTLDVPSFIA
-220 TTCALE
+220 TTHALDE
-226 YAINTQQDNFERW
+226 AVTQEIDNVAHYAELNNYLSNRAGNKIMISNPYTQGQ
-239 GELEDRLVD
+239 
-248 SEVVSIDIDFTDNF
+248 IDATVLIDT
-262 GQYCSYFS
+262 
-270 TATGIYYVGCNAD
+270 GCNAD
-283 ALVQYLSSKGIYVGL
+283 VLVQYLSSKDIYVGL

-312 RGLGISDKYAER
+312 QAFGISKETAER
-324 CIRVSFSEDN
+324 CIRVSFSEDS
-334 TLEDI
+334 TFEDI
-339 DALVDGI
+339 DALVNGI

>member
-1 MVYLDNAATTVC
+1 MIYLDNAATTVC
-13 KFPASTY
+13 KFPASVY

-29 PYKFGLNARQAADD
+29 PYKFGLDARQAADE
-43 CREKVKECLDAK
+43 CRERVKKCLGVK

-61 CSNASEAAKI
+61 CGNASEAAKI

-76 HTKGFCTFCGPY
+76 QAYGIATACGPY
-88 EHDSVYY
+88 EHDSVYDL
-95 NVDVHSYYTEE
+95 VDIDGYQFVHYSDGT
-106 LYDNKYDK
+106 
-114 NDAIFQQW
+114 AIFQQW

-127 GMAFNIPSIRQAL
+127 GTIFDIPSIRQVL

-153 IGKIELEQ
+153 IGKRVLTQ
-161 EIADSI
+161 SI
-167 DAMWFSGHK
+167 ISSVDAIWFSGHK

-182 GGILWISDRLSK
+182 GGILWVSDRLSK

-210 GTLDVPNFIA
+210 GTLDVPSFIA
-220 TTCALE
+220 TTHALE
-226 YAINTQQDNFERW
+226 YTISN
-239 GELEDRLVD
+239 
-248 SEVVSIDIDFTDNF
+248 SIDNAWHYAGLNDYLSNRAGNRVVGSKQYTNNQLNATVLIDT
-262 GQYCSYFS
+262 
-270 TATGIYYVGCNAD
+270 GCNAD

-312 RGLGISDKYAER
+312 QAFGISKETAER

-334 TLEDI
+334 TFNDI

>member
-13 KFPASTY
+13 KFPASVC
-20 DDIWGNANT
+20 DDIWSNANA
-29 PYKFGLNARQAADD
+29 PYKFGRKARELADE
-43 CREKVKECLDAK
+43 CRKKVRECLGVKD
-55 GGKVIF
+55 GKVIF
-61 CSNASEAAKI
+61 CGNASEAVKI

-76 HTKGFCTFCGPY
+76 QAYGIATACSPY
-88 EHDSVYY
+88 EHDSVYDL
-95 NVDVHSYYTEE
+95 VDMDGYQFVHYSDGT
-106 LYDNKYDK
+106 
-114 NDAIFQQW
+114 AIFQQW

-127 GMAFNIPSIRQAL
+127 GMAFDIPSIRQAL

-161 EIADSI
+161 EIIDSI

-182 GGILWISDRLSK
+182 GGILWISDRLSE
-194 ALYLSD
+194 ALYLSE

-210 GTLDVPNFIA
+210 GTLDVPSFIA

-226 YAINTQQDNFERW
+226 YTTNNAIENIWHYARLNDYLSNRA
-239 GELEDRLVD
+239 GDRVAGD
-248 SEVVSIDIDFTDNF
+248 RVVGFQPYTNGHLNATLLIDT
-262 GQYCSYFS
+262 
-270 TATGIYYVGCNAD
+270 GCNAD
-283 ALVQYLSSKGIYVGL
+283 ALVQYLSSKSIYVSL

-312 RGLGISDKYAER
+312 RSLGISDKYAER

-334 TLEDI
+334 TFNDI

>member
-13 KFPASTY
+13 KFPASAY

-29 PYKFGLNARQAADD
+29 PYKFGRKARELADE
-43 CREKVKECLDAK
+43 CRKKVKECLGVK

-61 CSNASEAAKI
+61 CGNASEAVKI

-76 HTKGFCTFCGPY
+76 QGYGIATACGPY
-88 EHDSVYY
+88 EHDSVYDL
-95 NVDVHSYYTEE
+95 VDMDGYQFVHYGDGT
-106 LYDNKYDK
+106 
-114 NDAIFQQW
+114 AIFQQW

-127 GMAFNIPSIRQAL
+127 GLVFDIPAIRQAL
-140 GNDCFLCMDATAG
+140 GNNCFLCMDATAG
-153 IGKIELEQ
+153 IGKRILTQ
-161 EIADSI
+161 SI
-167 DAMWFSGHK
+167 VSSVDAIWFSGHK
-176 FHGPKT
+176 FNGPKT
-182 GGILWISDRLSK
+182 GGILWVSDRLSK

-210 GTLDVPNFIA
+210 GTLDVPSFIA
-220 TTCALE
+220 TTYALE
-226 YAINTQQDNFERW
+226 YTFSNSIDNIWHYAEINDYLLNRA
-239 GELEDRLVD
+239 GNR
-248 SEVVSIDIDFTDNF
+248 VVSFKQYADDQLNATVLIDT
-262 GQYCSYFS
+262 
-270 TATGIYYVGCNAD
+270 GCNAD
-283 ALVQYLSSKGIYVGL
+283 VLVQYLSSKGIYVGL

-312 RGLGISDKYAER
+312 QAFGISKETAER

-334 TLEDI
+334 TFNDI
-339 DALVDGI
+339 DALINGI